1 MQKQY
6 ANVRHNDTEMAELMN
21 LEWLEANRVSL
32 LTGCPD
38 AYTLKYQSFV
48 SKNAFIHFQDFS
60 RWRNSLLKI
69 PSPNPSVSKS
79 V

>member
-6 ANVRHNDTEMAELMN
+6 ANVKHNDTEMAELMN

-38 AYTLKYQSFV
+38 AYT
-48 SKNAFIHFQDFS
+48 
-60 RWRNSLLKI
+60 
-69 PSPNPSVSKS
+69 
-79 V
+79 